1 MFINIL
7 IVLILIVSS
16 VIFLSII
23 IKRLPDLKT
32 LDFSKIPEEKHGG
45 NKKRFLESK
54 FLRENKKR
62 GETIK
67 RAINPLKD
75 KTGDWLEKIQD
86 NVKLLERKYKK
97 NVDIEQI
104 SIKSIN
110 ELLAEAEA
118 FIKNDDLSGAEKCL
132 IEIISRDRKNFRAY
146 ELLSDVYNLGRNYH
160 QAEEVIKYL
169 IKLSLS
175 EMKRGRFN
183 DRQKDGVEDLENQ
196 MLEVVDIDNNL
207 SRYYDDWGRVC
218 EALDKPERALEAY
231 LKASAITPNNPKFL
245 DKIIELSMVVKDVG
259 LAQKT
264 YRRLKEINPEN
275 AKLEDFR
282 EALEK
287 LK

>member
-7 IVLILIVSS
+7 IILVLIVSS
-16 VIFLSII
+16 AIFLSIV

-32 LDFSKIPEEKHGG
+32 LDFSKIPEEKQGG

-62 GETIK
+62 GEAIK

-86 NVKLLERKYKK
+86 NVRLLERKYKK

-104 SIKSIN
+104 SVKSIN

-146 ELLSDVYNLGRNYH
+146 ELLSDVYNLGKNYH

-169 IKLSLS
+169 IKLSLA
-175 EMKRGRFN
+175 EMKRGRLN
-183 DRQKDGVEDLENQ
+183 DKQKDGVEDLENQ
-196 MLEVVDIDNNL
+196 MIEVVDIDNNL

-218 EALDKPERALEAY
+218 EAMDKPERALEAY
-231 LKASAITPNNPKFL
+231 LKASAVTPNNPKFL
-245 DKIIELSMVVKDVG
+245 DKIIELSIVVKDVG